1 MEYYTRNSDPKY
13 YETHQGSSNC
23 GSYAFNVKEWYDAD
37 GWFEDEV
44 GSIDDWIIDKVEAG
58 YDDVDISDF
67 YAEELKTQI
76 LNDFDGALREVEGES
91 DFIDL
96 DEELVA
102 FRTFCIYSEDGW
114 TNYDFHFK
122 VFRNGCW
129 MEKCGGEEV
138 RFCTIDDWSNG
149 ANTYISKI
157 HYFAHKVS

>member
-13 YETHQGSSNC
+13 YETHQGISNC
-23 GSYAFNVKEWYDAD
+23 GSYAFNIKEWYDAD
-37 GWFEDEV
+37 NQFSDEV
-44 GSIDDWIIDKVEAG
+44 GYIEDWIKVMVYEG
-58 YDDVDISDF
+58 YDDEEISDI
-67 YAEELKTQI
+67 YAEEVISQI
-76 LNDFDGALREVEGES
+76 LDDFDGEIRELEDKS
-91 DFIDL
+91 DFIDS

-122 VFRNGCW
+122 VFRNGRW